1 MDDYGEIMMMMM
13 TGTTGL
19 KDEYKSGTAG
29 KWSRTTAHAAEATGD
44 RAGSLEA
51 LEV

>member
-1 MDDYGEIMMMMM
+1 MMMMM

-19 KDEYKSGTAG
+19 KDEYRSGAAG

-44 RAGSLEA
+44 RAGSFGALEA
-51 LEV
+51 WGWLVP